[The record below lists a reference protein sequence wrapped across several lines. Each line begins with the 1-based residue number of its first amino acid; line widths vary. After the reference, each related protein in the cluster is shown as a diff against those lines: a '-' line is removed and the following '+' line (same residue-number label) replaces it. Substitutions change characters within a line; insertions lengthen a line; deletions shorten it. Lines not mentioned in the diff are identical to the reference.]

1 MTDASRTVVD
11 TTAIVVAAGSGE
23 RMGGVEKAFL
33 PALGRPL
40 IAYTLSVL
48 EDSPEIWAVVL
59 VVAQASVDH
68 ASAVVRTFGFRK
80 VVTVCAGGSTRRASV
95 LAGLSAV
102 PDAEGLIAVLD
113 GARPC
118 LTPQLVSAGIAAARA
133 TGAAIAAVPVQ
144 DTIKEVGPGGL
155 VVNTPDRA
163 RLVATQTPQVFFAS
177 ALRQAHREAPSDLL
191 LDDATLFESIGW
203 PVHVYPG
210 DPANIKVTT
219 PSDVVVVEAILRQ
232 RGVTEMVRA
241 S

>member
-1 MTDASRTVVD
+1 MTDASRTLAD

-33 PALGRPL
+33 QVLGRPL

-48 EDSPEIWAVVL
+48 EDSPEIRAVVL
-59 VVAQASVDH
+59 VVAQARVAR
-68 ASAVVRTFGFRK
+68 ASELVSSFGFRK

-95 LAGLSAV
+95 RAGLSAV
-102 PDAEGLIAVLD
+102 PDADGLIAILD

-155 VVNTPDRA
+155 VMNTPDRT
-163 RLVATQTPQVFFAS
+163 RLVATQTPQVFSTS
-177 ALRQAHREAPSDLL
+177 ALRQAHREAPSHLL
-191 LDDATLFESIGW
+191 LDDATLFEAIGW

-219 PSDVVVVEAILRQ
+219 PADVLVVEAILRQ
-232 RGVTEMVRA
+232 RGVTETVLVP
-241 S
+241 